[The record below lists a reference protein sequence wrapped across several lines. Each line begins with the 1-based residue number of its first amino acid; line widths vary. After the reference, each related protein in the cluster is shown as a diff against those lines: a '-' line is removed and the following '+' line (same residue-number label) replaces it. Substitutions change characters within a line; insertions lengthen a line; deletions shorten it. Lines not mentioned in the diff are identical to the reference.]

1 MCKFLGLAAIA
12 AGTLALAQPAAA
24 QDCKAGPFTIY
35 FEFDR
40 NSITPAG
47 AAILDQAAAA
57 YKACGRAEITIAGH
71 TDRRGD
77 ESYNIGVSQ
86 RMASNVRAYLAGRG
100 VPDGWGW
107 SLGECDVPRSGP
119 RHEAGVTG
127 WGLRQSLP
135 ARPCRRLSAHR
146 QGVAGISWR

>member
-1 MCKFLGLAAIA
+1 MHRILGLAAIA

-57 YKACGRAEITIAGH
+57 YKACGRAGITIAGH

-100 VPDGWGW
+100 VPDGAMTTAAYGESRRAVETADGVSEPRNRRVEVSFGPGSGW
-107 SLGECDVPRSGP
+107 
-119 RHEAGVTG
+119 
-127 WGLRQSLP
+127 
-135 ARPCRRLSAHR
+135 
-146 QGVAGISWR
+146 